1 MADILRYSTE
11 IGRFGSQ
18 LCQSRKKIDP
28 HCPREKYSP
37 KNLVFINII
46 WFMPIFAEVADNQRI
61 NERCQRQ

>member
-46 WFMPIFAEVADNQRI
+46 
-61 NERCQRQ
+61 